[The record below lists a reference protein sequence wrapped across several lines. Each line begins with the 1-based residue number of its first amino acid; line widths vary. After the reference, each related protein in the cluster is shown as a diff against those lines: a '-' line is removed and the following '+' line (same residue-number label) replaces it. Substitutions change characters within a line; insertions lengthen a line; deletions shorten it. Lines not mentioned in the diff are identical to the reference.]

1 MKKKTVRLNEAQ
13 LKRIIKEGVER
24 ALRDAGSKQST
35 EQKAQIIYDKLMSEC
50 PNGYNDWEMEIVE
63 EGVDGPNT
71 FYGYYYTDYEDENGG
86 TWHFEVGC
94 SGYSDEYET
103 EVDSTDEVE
112 FESPDGKH
120 GIVRNR

>member
-1 MKKKTVRLNEAQ
+1 MKKKIVRLNETQ
-13 LKRIIKEGVER
+13 LKRIIKESVER
-24 ALRDAGSKQST
+24 VLRDGGSEQST
-35 EQKAQIIYDKLMSEC
+35 EQKAQMIYDKLMSEC

-63 EGVDGPNT
+63 EGVDGPYT

-94 SGYSDEYET
+94 SGYSDALET
-103 EVDSTDEVE
+103 KVDDTGEVE

-120 GIVRNR
+120 GIVRDR